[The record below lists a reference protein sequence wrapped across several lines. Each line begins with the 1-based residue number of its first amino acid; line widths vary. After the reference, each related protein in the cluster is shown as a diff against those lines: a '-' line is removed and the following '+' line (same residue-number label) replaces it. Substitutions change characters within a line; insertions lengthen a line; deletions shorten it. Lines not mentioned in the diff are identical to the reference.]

1 MTTTLLRSLAGI
13 VGEPHVL
20 TGDATAGYAVDWT
33 GRFRGHT
40 PAVVR
45 PRDTAEVAAVLAL
58 CTDAALPVVPQG
70 GNTGLV
76 GGGVPRHGEIVLSLT
91 RLNRLGPVDHE
102 AAQVTAGAGVTLRQV
117 ADADPGLDL
126 PILIASRDSAT
137 VGGAVA
143 TNAGGLRVLRF
154 GPMRAQLRG
163 IEAVLADGTVV
174 SHLAGLVKD
183 NTGYDYPS
191 LLAGSEGTLAVVT
204 EARLRLVPRLRDTV
218 TVLAGV
224 GGLDE
229 LHALARRAVREVPGL
244 VSAEFFTQAGLDIL
258 VAHAGLA
265 PPLPTPAAAYLL
277 LEASGPGA
285 FGELADVI
293 GDREAAVAESAA
305 DRARLWSYRERHSEA
320 AGFLGVPVKLDV
332 SVPAA
337 QWVRLASSAAGVVAD
352 VDPGARVITF
362 GHVADGNV
370 HVNIVPA
377 AVADGRHE
385 DAVFRFVA
393 SLGGSISA
401 EHGIGALKAPWL
413 PLARTDAERALFARI
428 RSALD
433 PAGTLN
439 PNVLPRLSGI
449 RVDGGPVGGH
459 IDHGPRVLSGS
470 VEDLAGAATQDRV
483 AVVGVLPV
491 AVGVV
496 DDQFQGPVRAGCGP
510 LEHGQVA
517 VGVPGGHDRALPDVP
532 VNRAGLLRAIVDD
545 SDFGGLD
552 EFGAAVADAELGFP
566 DAADHPVR
574 RQAVAI
580 GRPGPHEVG
589 AAAGEDPAGE
599 AMTVQQAEQFHHRLV
614 HRRRVGAPEARV
626 PGRGQPVP
634 ADGAEFLGGDARVGE
649 RYQLEQG
656 LHPARAEGLALST
669 SVDPGR

>member
-1 MTTTLLRSLAGI
+1 MTRTLLRSLAGI

-33 GRFRGHT
+33 GRFRGQT
-40 PAVVR
+40 PVVVR

-58 CTDAALPVVPQG
+58 CTDAGLPVVPQG

-76 GGGVPRHGEIVLSLT
+76 GGGVPLHGEVVLSLT
-91 RLNRLGPVDHE
+91 RLNQLGPVDHE

-126 PILIASRDSAT
+126 GILIASRDSAT

-191 LLAGSEGTLAVVT
+191 LLAGSEGTLAVIT
-204 EARLRLVPRLRDTV
+204 AARLRLVPRLRGTV
-218 TVLAGV
+218 TALAGV

-285 FGELADVI
+285 FGDLADVI
-293 GDREAAVAESAA
+293 GDREAAVGESAA

-337 QWVRLASSAAGVVAD
+337 QWVRLASSAAAVVAD
-352 VDPGARVITF
+352 VDPGRSGHYVRARRRRERAREHRPRGARGRAPRGRGVLLCRF
-362 GHVADGNV
+362 PRGV
-370 HVNIVPA
+370 HLRRA
-377 AVADGRHE
+377 RHRG
-385 DAVFRFVA
+385 AQGTVA
-393 SLGGSISA
+393 S
-401 EHGIGALKAPWL
+401 
-413 PLARTDAERALFARI
+413 
-428 RSALD
+428 
-433 PAGTLN
+433 
-439 PNVLPRLSGI
+439 
-449 RVDGGPVGGH
+449 
-459 IDHGPRVLSGS
+459 
-470 VEDLAGAATQDRV
+470 AGAHRRGTGAVRQD
-483 AVVGVLPV
+483 P
-491 AVGVV
+491 
-496 DDQFQGPVRAGCGP
+496 
-510 LEHGQVA
+510 
-517 VGVPGGHDRALPDVP
+517 
-532 VNRAGLLRAIVDD
+532 
-545 SDFGGLD
+545 
-552 EFGAAVADAELGFP
+552 FGARSVRHAEPERSPALI
-566 DAADHPVR
+566 R
-574 RQAVAI
+574 
-580 GRPGPHEVG
+580 RPG
-589 AAAGEDPAGE
+589 
-599 AMTVQQAEQFHHRLV
+599 
-614 HRRRVGAPEARV
+614 
-626 PGRGQPVP
+626 
-634 ADGAEFLGGDARVGE
+634 DAT
-649 RYQLEQG
+649 
-656 LHPARAEGLALST
+656 HA
-669 SVDPGR
+669 

>member
-1 MTTTLLRSLAGI
+1 MTRTLLRSLAGI

-20 TGDATAGYAVDWT
+20 TGDATAGFAVDWT
-33 GRFRGHT
+33 GRFRGQT
-40 PAVVR
+40 PVVVR

-58 CTDAALPVVPQG
+58 CTDAGLPVVPQG

-76 GGGVPRHGEIVLSLT
+76 GGGVPLHGEVVLSLT
-91 RLNRLGPVDHE
+91 RLNQLGPVDHE

-117 ADADPGLDL
+117 ADADTGLDL
-126 PILIASRDSAT
+126 GILIASRDSAT

-191 LLAGSEGTLAVVT
+191 LLAGSEGTLAVIT
-204 EARLRLVPRLRDTV
+204 QARLRLVPRLRGTV
-218 TVLAGV
+218 TALAGV

-265 PPLPTPAAAYLL
+265 PPLQTPAAAYLL

-285 FGELADVI
+285 FGSLADVI
-293 GDREAAVAESAA
+293 GDR
-305 DRARLWSYRERHSEA
+305 EA

-337 QWVRLASSAAGVVAD
+337 QWVRLASSAAAVVAD

-377 AVADGRHE
+377 APADGRHE
-385 DAVFRFVA
+385 DAVFSFVA

-433 PAGTLN
+433 PSATLN
-439 PNVLPRLSGI
+439 PNVLPR
-449 RVDGGPVGGH
+449 
-459 IDHGPRVLSGS
+459 
-470 VEDLAGAATQDRV
+470 
-483 AVVGVLPV
+483 
-491 AVGVV
+491 
-496 DDQFQGPVRAGCGP
+496 
-510 LEHGQVA
+510 
-517 VGVPGGHDRALPDVP
+517 
-532 VNRAGLLRAIVDD
+532 
-545 SDFGGLD
+545 
-552 EFGAAVADAELGFP
+552 
-566 DAADHPVR
+566 
-574 RQAVAI
+574 
-580 GRPGPHEVG
+580 
-589 AAAGEDPAGE
+589 
-599 AMTVQQAEQFHHRLV
+599 
-614 HRRRVGAPEARV
+614 
-626 PGRGQPVP
+626 
-634 ADGAEFLGGDARVGE
+634 
-649 RYQLEQG
+649 
-656 LHPARAEGLALST
+656 
-669 SVDPGR
+669 